1 MLFFTPKYLKNAKL
15 LHKGVTRFINYKRD
29 VLPASKLEEITNLRR
44 SLEEATKARD
54 KDRLEALTKTI
65 NDVCNK
71 ALPHEAHSTI
81 ADNVEVFFVAIVI
94 ALGIRAYIAQPFK
107 IPTGSMQPTLNGIN
121 VTSSQDPV
129 NPTWGQSIAGWFTG
143 TSYFEVTSNHSG
155 RLSRIDPI
163 TEHNFLLWTFCKLHF
178 EDGHSITISAPLRQL
193 MDPSID
199 NLGLEANTGLRANKQ
214 PAVMSPDGRPHYVI
228 SGETPFIKE
237 GQLLARGIMYSG
249 DHVLV
254 NKFAYHFRTPTRG
267 EVFVFTTKH
276 ISYIEASI
284 PKEEGSQH
292 YIKRLAGVPGDK
304 LDVREPKLF
313 INGKEAEEPGFKR
326 VAQGTLE
333 NPVDGYRGYT
343 NVGRSHNIEL
353 GDHDYFAMGDNS
365 PNSSDSRYWG
375 TVPEQNLVGC
385 ALFCY
390 WPLTKHWGV
399 IR

>member
-1 MLFFTPKYLKNAKL
+1 MFFLTPKYIKNAKL

-29 VLPASKLEEITNLRR
+29 VLPATKLEEIANLRR
-44 SLEEATKARD
+44 SLEEATKKKD
-54 KDRLEALTKTI
+54 KDRLDELTKTI

-71 ALPHEAHSTI
+71 ALPHEPHSAF

-121 VTSSQDPV
+121 VVASAEPV
-129 NPTWGQSIAGWFTG
+129 NPTWAQSISGWFTG
-143 TSYFEVTSNHSG
+143 TSYFEVKSNHTG

-163 TEHNFLLWTFCKLHF
+163 TEHNFLLWSFCKLHF
-178 EDGHSITISAPLRQL
+178 EDGHTIWINAPLRQL
-193 MDPSID
+193 MDPSIES
-199 NLGLEANTGLRANKQ
+199 LGLEANTGLRTAKQ
-214 PAVMSPDGRPHYVI
+214 PAIMSPDGRAHFVV
-228 SGETPFIKE
+228 SGEPPMIKE
-237 GQLLARGIMYSG
+237 GQLLARGTMHSG

-254 NKFAYHFRTPTRG
+254 NKFAYHFRQPTRG

-304 LDVREPKLF
+304 LQVMPPKLF

-326 VAQGTLE
+326 VMQGTE
-333 NPVDGYRGYT
+333 EKPVDGYRGYT
-343 NVGRSHNIEL
+343 GVGRTNVEL
-353 GDHDYFAMGDNS
+353 GEHEYFAMGDNS

-390 WPLTKHWGV
+390 WPLTKHWGL